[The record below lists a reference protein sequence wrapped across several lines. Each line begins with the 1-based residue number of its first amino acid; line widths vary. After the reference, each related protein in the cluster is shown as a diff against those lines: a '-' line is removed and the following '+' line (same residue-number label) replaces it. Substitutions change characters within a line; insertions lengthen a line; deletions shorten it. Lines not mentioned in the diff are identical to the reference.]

1 MRLGLPPDHR
11 PAAQGA
17 ALDAL
22 HARYP
27 KVSAMPRPVF
37 WRRMTKEERAELDA
51 EVQRRAYADTHGIAA
66 WLADRGISV
75 TKTPVHQY
83 ARKLKRD
90 DDALSISTDDIPPET
105 ARLIV
110 EAVVLTAKA
119 LKAFGRVLDATR
131 RYWKPNHE

>member
-1 MRLGLPPDHR
+1 MPPPIFWRKLSPEDR
-11 PAAQGA
+11 A
-17 ALDAL
+17 ALDAEI
-22 HARYP
+22 R
-27 KVSAMPRPVF
+27 
-37 WRRMTKEERAELDA
+37 
-51 EVQRRAYADTHGIAA
+51 RRAYADTHGIAA
-66 WLADRGISV
+66 WLADRGISI
-75 TKTPVHQY
+75 TKSTLHKYVV
-83 ARKLKRD
+83 KLKRE